1 MPDAPAARPANAGCP
16 RCGAAFHC
24 GAREAACDCA
34 RITLDA
40 ATLARLRAA
49 YGSHCLCNA
58 CLRALQTA
66 GSAPAALRIRLD
78 DLRSPEI
85 GALLDEHLAHMRSIS
100 PPESVH
106 ALDLDALRRPGIS
119 FWTAWS
125 IDGALLGCGA
135 LKQLD
140 ARHGEIKS
148 MRTAATA
155 RRSGVARAL
164 LAHIVAEAERRGYT
178 RLSLETGAEPPFA
191 PARSLYERFGFGYC
205 GPFDGYGEDP
215 NSVFM
220 TRVLA

>member
-1 MPDAPAARPANAGCP
+1 MPETPATESPNAACP

-24 GAREAACDCA
+24 GAQEASCDCA
-34 RITLDA
+34 RVALDA
-40 ATLARLRAA
+40 ATLARLRAD

-58 CLRALQTA
+58 CLQ
-66 GSAPAALRIRLD
+66 ALRAAVTVQIRLD
-78 DLRSPEI
+78 DLRCPEI
-85 GALLDEHLAHMRSIS
+85 AALLDEHLAHMRSIS

-140 ARHGEIKS
+140 LFHGEIKS
-148 MRTAATA
+148 MRTAAAA
-155 RRSGVARAL
+155 RRGGVARAM
-164 LAHIVAEAERRGYT
+164 LAHIVAEATRRGYT

-191 PARSLYERFGFGYC
+191 PARTLYERFGFARC
-205 GPFDGYGEDP
+205 GPFEGYAEDP

-220 TRVLA
+220 TRTLA